1 VAAVSEDERHSGQ
14 YCGRTPALGSFLA
27 VVLLALAA
35 LAAVACGS
43 GGREFGAEE
52 FVDEANSHGAG
63 LELGA
68 PLDSSQPDTEL
79 YEVTSEGGS
88 GTLTVMSSEES
99 AEAEYARCEDTVS
112 LFCYRAANVALYFEE
127 AQPDA
132 LAHVAAALKAMGSD

>member
-1 VAAVSEDERHSGQ
+1 VAAVGEDERHSVQ
-14 YCGRTPALGSFLA
+14 YCGPTPRPGSFLA

-35 LAAVACGS
+35 LTAAACGS
-43 GGREFGAEE
+43 GGREFDAGE
-52 FVDEANSHGAG
+52 FVEEANSHGAG

-79 YEVTSEGGS
+79 YEVRSEGGG
-88 GTLTVMSSEES
+88 GTLAVMESEES

-132 LAHVAAALKAMGSD
+132 LGRVAAALKAMGD